1 MAVKAKDTPVA
12 AMATAMATAPAGAEV
27 TKKRRPYF
35 SEGMRHDLET
45 LGWTV
50 DPTTGKKLTEDP
62 RSA

>member
-1 MAVKAKDTPVA
+1 MAVKAKD
-12 AMATAMATAPAGAEV
+12 APAGATV
-27 TKKRRPYF
+27 PAPAGASGTADAKDRRPYF

-62 RSA
+62 R